1 MLWHSVRRWT
11 WQRSGFHTTWL
22 SFGGWGQ
29 REPDCLSYQL
39 VQQHLTTDILSLSIR
54 MKRTLITFR
63 SIIPFIFIKS
73 NHEPNNTLPLMSCRL
88 NLLVLGWK
96 ELIAFRSIIPF
107 FFIKSNGTGFDQYP
121 FLQPWVQQYAPTD
134 VLKFESA
141 SLRMKRIL
149 IAFRSI
155 IPFIFK
161 KSNGTGFDPNP
172 FLQPWAQQYAPT
184 DVLQVEHG
192 FFQLIGEHDV
202 GTCAA
207 VRCNIRSRE
216 LEAWWGLPIYLVECW
231 LGLDRL
237 ADLYWIEFISS
248 SLLTSPLPSSSLQ
261 AVQVVSWGMHPGCR
275 LMPVDQQSILR
286 TRKNMFKGRCPT
298 AAGKHL
304 PKTFQG
310 VRGHTCHFKIK
321 RIPPSHVQPSGQL
334 KSVVFDAG
342 LCRIWGERSI
352 RWRPL
357 KPGWTLA
364 TEKKKKLTCPNPLG
378 PMHATDSLPFL
389 YPCYKN
395 DTVIIPYCVNH
406 VM

>member
-11 WQRSGFHTTWL
+11 WQRSVFHTMWL

-29 REPDCLSYQL
+29 PEPDCLSYQL
-39 VQQHLTTDILSLSIR
+39 VHQHLTTDILSLSIR

-73 NHEPNNTLPLMSCRL
+73 NATGIDQYPFLQPWAQQYAPTD
-88 NLLVLGWK
+88 VLQV
-96 ELIAFRSIIPF
+96 ESASIRVKRTYCIQVHHTIV
-107 FFIKSNGTGFDQYP
+107 FIKSNGTGFDQYP

-155 IPFIFK
+155 IPYISN
-161 KSNGTGFDPNP
+161 KSNGTGVDPYP
-172 FLQPWAQQYAPT
+172 FLQPWAQQYVPT
-184 DVLQVEHG
+184 DVLQVAYG
-192 FFQLIGEHDV
+192 FFQLIGEYDV

-261 AVQVVSWGMHPGCR
+261 AVQV
-275 LMPVDQQSILR
+275 
-286 TRKNMFKGRCPT
+286 
-298 AAGKHL
+298 
-304 PKTFQG
+304 
-310 VRGHTCHFKIK
+310 
-321 RIPPSHVQPSGQL
+321 
-334 KSVVFDAG
+334 FDAS
-342 LCRIWGERSI
+342 RMPPDAAKHFENT
-352 RWRPL
+352 
-357 KPGWTLA
+357 K
-364 TEKKKKLTCPNPLG
+364 E
-378 PMHATDSLPFL
+378 
-389 YPCYKN
+389 
-395 DTVIIPYCVNH
+395 H
-406 VM
+406 V